1 MKYTVQANDE
11 EYAVATKYGVSVGNL
26 RKANE
31 KLPQPYLVE
40 GRVIEVPTDAPATS
54 TSYSSNYSTSSYASK
69 SSDDKADDKE

>member
-26 RKANE
+26 RKVNE

-40 GRVIEVPTDAPATS
+40 GRVIEVPTDAPTTS
-54 TSYSSNYSTSSYASK
+54 TSYASNYSSTSYASK